1 MMAAAGSIEQVPD
14 GHVVRLR
21 LDGLVH
27 QCSQAARGDRVFGS
41 AVFGTHRS
49 SPSRSWPAHQLV
61 TVRLIS
67 ILPTS
72 LRLIP
77 LTFSVSVSGQS
88 GLMTPHCSACPSVS
102 KSRGPCDTV
111 RLEAYAINSLG
122 DPQLRWVRGGILS
135 IVGCM
140 QARNASTSPCP
151 ACGGRGWKFSRS
163 RRGWVTGTLNRS
175 QTACVRRS
183 CMECRGSGQLTALG
197 GPDS

>member
-1 MMAAAGSIEQVPD
+1 MSRSLSAPRTSERCQK
-14 GHVVRLR
+14 
-21 LDGLVH
+21 LDGISGGSNAL
-27 QCSQAARGDRVFGS
+27 ARMGMSFRK
-41 AVFGTHRS
+41 
-49 SPSRSWPAHQLV
+49 Q
-61 TVRLIS
+61 
-67 ILPTS
+67 
-72 LRLIP
+72 
-77 LTFSVSVSGQS
+77 
-88 GLMTPHCSACPSVS
+88 
-102 KSRGPCDTV
+102 SRGRRDTV

-122 DPQLRWVRGGILS
+122 NPQLRWVRGGILS